1 MKTLRILFTILSA
14 ICVAGVLP
22 LGAFLGFTWAIAL
35 GLSAFLFYLLM
46 LYCKQAQE
54 KNEPKTEETIKN
66 DSANEQN
73 ETESEN

>member
-46 LYCKQAQE
+46 LHCKQSQE
-54 KNEPKTEETIKN
+54 KNEPKTEETVEN
-66 DSANEQN
+66 DADNEQ
-73 ETESEN
+73 SEPEEK